1 MYNKYFSACIVP
13 AYIIFGIILVA
24 FISGSIFCGIQ
35 DSNACMEMHT
45 YLSDFFKS
53 LENIN
58 HFSISINK
66 LREYAIILLFLFFS
80 AFFKAGSVF
89 NAGIAARQGF
99 IAGFTLSSFFKS
111 FGFSGISAML
121 CMLPELILSMTAL
134 LIFSSTSTK
143 IAFLPFKSKKN
154 FFLFF
159 IFISLFCGTIFC
171 ISAFFS
177 GYFTTTFMRQISA
190 YIL

>member
-1 MYNKYFSACIVP
+1 MYNKYFSACVNTV
-13 AYIIFGIILVA
+13 YIIFGIMLIS
-24 FISGSIFCGIQ
+24 FISGSIFCGMQ
-35 DSNACMEMHT
+35 GSNASIEIRT
-45 YLSDFFKS
+45 YLSDFFRS

-58 HFSISINK
+58 HFNISITK
-66 LREYAIILLFLFFS
+66 LKKYAIIALLLFVS

-89 NAGIAARQGF
+89 NAGIAARQSF

-111 FGFSGISAML
+111 FGFLGIPVML
-121 CMLPELILSMTAL
+121 CMLPELVLSMTAL
-134 LIFSSTSTK
+134 LFFSSTSTK
-143 IAFLPFKSKKN
+143 IAFLPLKSKKN

-159 IFISLFCGTIFC
+159 IFISLFCSTIFC

-177 GYFTTTFMRQISA
+177 GYLTTTFIRQISA